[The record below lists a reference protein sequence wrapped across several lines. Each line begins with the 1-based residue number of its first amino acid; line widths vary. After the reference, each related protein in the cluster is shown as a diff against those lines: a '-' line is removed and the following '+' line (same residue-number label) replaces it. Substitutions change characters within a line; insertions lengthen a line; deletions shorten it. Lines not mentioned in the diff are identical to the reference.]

1 MVNNS
6 HSCKIRL
13 RYGLFSLIPG
23 SPNNFILKIIDN
35 AVEKGTRFLGVDVN
49 PVGPDNPRTR
59 YVYKR
64 KWT

>member
-1 MVNNS
+1 M
-6 HSCKIRL
+6 
-13 RYGLFSLIPG
+13 IPG